1 MDLQMPIQKTIYP
14 FEIKVR
20 HILVNNPNPGLII
33 LDKGGISTFKAGFK
47 FRPTSTGFR
56 DYLCTYF
63 GIKLLKLIHL
73 NFLDPGLKV

>member
-20 HILVNNPNPGLII
+20 HILINNPNPGLTTR
-33 LDKGGISTFKAGFK
+33 DKGGISTFKAEIQIP
-47 FRPTSTGFR
+47 PTSTALGTTL
-56 DYLCTYF
+56 YIYF

-73 NFLDPGLKV
+73 NFLDLGLKV

>member
-14 FEIKVR
+14 FEIKVC

-33 LDKGGISTFKAGFK
+33 LDKGGISTFKVGFK
-47 FRPTSTGFR
+47 FQPTSTGFR
-56 DYLCTYF
+56 DYPYTYF

-73 NFLDPGLKV
+73 NFLNSGLKV

>member
-14 FEIKVR
+14 FEIKVH

>member
-1 MDLQMPIQKTIYP
+1 MPIQKTIYS
-14 FEIKVR
+14 FEIKVH

-33 LDKGGISTFKAGFK
+33 LDKDGISTFKAGFK

-63 GIKLLKLIHL
+63 SIKLLKLIHL